1 MKEQALPA
9 ALAVER
15 LVLGS
20 VCLDGTRFPDVAG
33 ALNADDFTTE
43 THQLIFRRMADL
55 HERRETIDRVTL
67 AQELLKH
74 GELEACGGLTYL
86 VSLDEGLPQLPGVE
100 SYTRIVRDKATLR
113 KICYAAQALVGRAC
127 DPTAEP
133 AELLAVASGQ
143 FLSLSDRNTRSTLLS
158 PQDIIEKAGGIGTY
172 LDRRECESGV
182 ASGFG
187 GLDKLTGGFRPGSL
201 YILAARPAMGKT
213 ALAMNIAER
222 VVLAGGVVPVFSLE
236 MDAKSL
242 LDRMV
247 CSLGHVNTRRF
258 DGGWMDKDER
268 AAVQEAL
275 ARLVESHVMIDD
287 KALTNLHEI
296 HSKIRQQQ
304 VKGPVSLVVLD
315 YLQLLIG
322 GRAEN
327 RVAETSL
334 ISRSLKLI
342 AKDCKVPILA
352 LSQLSRACDQRED
365 HRPMLADL
373 RESGSIEQD
382 ADVVGFLF
390 REEVYRKNRDD
401 LRGVAE
407 LNIAKH
413 RGGPEGLIKLVWRK
427 EFVRFEEMATNEH
440 E

>member
-1 MKEQALPA
+1 
-9 ALAVER
+9 
-15 LVLGS
+15 
-20 VCLDGTRFPDVAG
+20 
-33 ALNADDFTTE
+33 
-43 THQLIFRRMADL
+43 
-55 HERRETIDRVTL
+55 
-67 AQELLKH
+67 
-74 GELEACGGLTYL
+74 
-86 VSLDEGLPQLPGVE
+86 
-100 SYTRIVRDKATLR
+100 
-113 KICYAAQALVGRAC
+113 
-127 DPTAEP
+127 
-133 AELLAVASGQ
+133 
-143 FLSLSDRNTRSTLLS
+143 
-158 PQDIIEKAGGIGTY
+158 
-172 LDRRECESGV
+172 
-182 ASGFG
+182 
-187 GLDKLTGGFRPGSL
+187 
-201 YILAARPAMGKT
+201 MGKT

-222 VVLAGGVVPVFSLE
+222 IALAGGTVPAFSLE
-236 MDAKSL
+236 MDARGL
-242 LDRMV
+242 LDRMI
-247 CSLGHVNTRRF
+247 CSLGRVNTRQF
-258 DGGWMDKDER
+258 DSGQMDKDER

-275 ARLVESHVMIDD
+275 ARLVETAVMIDD

-365 HRPMLADL
+365 HRPILADL

-382 ADVVGFLF
+382 ADVVAFLF
-390 REEVYRKNRDD
+390 REEVYRPDAEN

-407 LNIAKH
+407 LHIAKH
-413 RGGPEGLIKLVWRK
+413 RAGPEGLLKLVWRK
-427 EFVRFEEMATNEH
+427 KCVRFEEMTNEH